1 MKHIYVLFTL
11 IIHAQLLQAQ
21 SPNFVWANQYGN
33 NGTADAVLLTLDEE
47 GNRYMRGSYGTA
59 GLTLGA
65 FTLSGAGGQ
74 SNYIAKISPSGVVLW
89 AKRTT
94 RMGGTQD
101 GRNSEKIAVDSL
113 GNVYFTGFYLSG
125 ATIDGIPIPGESNY
139 FLAKLNS
146 SGELLWTRTTSY
158 SALNSS
164 PYAIHLDNQ
173 HNICMLG
180 GYQGIMSFSDT
191 YSLTAMNSSS
201 VGAQSF
207 LVKYNQEGDVIFATN
222 IGQVDSLFMPAH
234 GDAANDL
241 FLFDENDNFYRFADT
256 VLIKYNSSGVQLHQ
270 HVVKADSSIM
280 RITSFAV
287 DLNGNVL
294 LSGDFTNGPLV
305 FMGDTLEQNGLF
317 DAIIIKLDSNGT
329 KQWIHHNLVANN
341 GSSTYSKIRVDGIGN
356 IYATGKE
363 ITFTAVSPILMHKL
377 SAQGDV
383 LWDDMIL
390 STNSPITPTILGGIE
405 PRNIVLAPDGG
416 NIFIL
421 GAFNSY
427 VGFTSEVFFTT
438 PFNAI
443 RFFIAQYGNCSNTE
457 VPTIESPST
466 SFCEGDSLQLTASES
481 SEYLWNT
488 GETTQTIDV
497 NVSGDFYVFGIEDGE
512 CYAQSTSTTIHVLEM
527 PNVNVLVEGET
538 LLAEQGGASYQWI
551 NCSDHSEIADATN
564 QTYMASTNGNYA
576 VVITNANGCFDTT
589 ACYCVN
595 SFIPTIS
602 SDIVQFCAGDSVLIV
617 ASDLSSYLWNTG
629 ATSQSIYT
637 SISGDFYVV
646 DIESSDCYAQSNT
659 IQMEML
665 QAPNLNVF
673 QMSETLTAEQ
683 EGATYQWI
691 NCNDNSEIVDATNQ
705 NFTATSNGDY
715 AVVVTN
721 ASGCS
726 DTTACFTVSTINI
739 RELDGLHFI
748 SISPNPANNTLFI
761 ESKTSNSS
769 IQIYDS
775 RGRLVFNT
783 VKSSNKMQIDV
794 SSFRNGIYF
803 VLIEN
808 QSKAI
813 NIQHSE

>member
-1 MKHIYVLFTL
+1 MKLDEQFKTNNMKKFFLFFTL
-11 IIHAQLLQAQ
+11 LIYSNLFQAQ

-94 RMGGTQD
+94 RMGGSQD

-125 ATIDGIPIPGESNY
+125 ATIDEIPIPGDSNY

-146 SGELLWTRTTSY
+146 SGELLWTRTTS
-158 SALNSS
+158 SGALNTS
-164 PYAIHLDNQ
+164 PYAIHVDSQ
-173 HNICMLG
+173 QNICMLG
-180 GYQGIMSFSDT
+180 GYQGSMSFSAT
-191 YSLTAMNSSS
+191 YSLTATNSSN

-207 LVKYNQEGDVIFATN
+207 LVKYNQAGDVVFATN
-222 IGQVDSLFMPAH
+222 IGQVDSLYNLNTQ
-234 GDAANDL
+234 GDAENDL

-256 VLIKYNSSGVQLHQ
+256 LLTKYNSSGLQLQQ
-270 HVVKADSSIM
+270 HLVKADSSIM

-287 DLNGNVL
+287 DLNGNIL

-329 KQWIHHNLVANN
+329 KQWIHQNLVANN

-363 ITFTAVSPILMHKL
+363 VTFTQVSPILMHKL
-377 SAQGDV
+377 SAQGGV

-416 NIFIL
+416 NVFIL
-421 GAFNSY
+421 GAFNGY

-457 VPTIESPST
+457 VPTIVSPST

-481 SEYLWNT
+481 SQYLWNT
-488 GETTQTIDV
+488 GETEQTIDV

-512 CYAQSTSTTIHVLEM
+512 CYVQSNPISMNMLATPNMSVIQNETTL
-527 PNVNVLVEGET
+527 T
-538 LLAEQGGASYQWI
+538 AEEVGATYQWI
-551 NCSDHSEIADATN
+551 NCSDNIPISGETN
-564 QTYMASTNGNYA
+564 QIYNASTNGNYA
-576 VVITNANGCFDTT
+576 VIITNSNGCIDTT
-589 ACYCVN
+589 DC
-595 SFIPTIS
+595 IS
-602 SDIVQFCAGDSVLIV
+602 IFTV
-617 ASDLSSYLWNTG
+617 
-629 ATSQSIYT
+629 
-637 SISGDFYVV
+637 
-646 DIESSDCYAQSNT
+646 
-659 IQMEML
+659 
-665 QAPNLNVF
+665 
-673 QMSETLTAEQ
+673 
-683 EGATYQWI
+683 
-691 NCNDNSEIVDATNQ
+691 DNSEISLKN
-705 NFTATSNGDY
+705 
-715 AVVVTN
+715 
-721 ASGCS
+721 
-726 DTTACFTVSTINI
+726 
-739 RELDGLHFI
+739 EI
-748 SISPNPANNTLFI
+748 SVFPNPAIDWIYIKEKAN
-761 ESKTSNSS
+761 KT
-769 IQIYDS
+769 
-775 RGRLVFNT
+775 GT
-783 VKSSNKMQIDV
+783 
-794 SSFRNGIYF
+794 SFRIFEISGRE
-803 VLIEN
+803 VLSGKVLSEN
-808 QSKAI
+808 TGVDISMLSKGVYI
-813 NIQHSE
+813 VQILIDGEPQTLRFNKH